1 MKKSSNNEK
10 NNNILLSS
18 PQIRRNLKIKNY
30 TLTPHYNKNFFESS
44 MNSVTGEMKQKIL
57 NSNKSKN
64 LYKRYLFLKKI
75 DLTDLANKYFI
86 EGMKKIFNDKK
97 LYLSE
102 YYKDSRIVVGKSHYK
117 SETNLLHSN
126 ENKQPNSPKRRTCFN
141 RVKER
146 FFGSN
151 VESAKL
157 FSKTK
162 KNFYRKNDNSINDD
176 DLKNIFQKWLEQEKS
191 NNKNKIKKDLKFN
204 KINDISKKEFNG
216 ILNLQNLILN
226 KRKERNIET
235 SKIEQRIQM
244 HTAKHR
250 DKLLINKISDY
261 RIKKEEIDEL
271 ENNNLEPDIKNKTSN
286 NILTKTKNK
295 KLKLKESN
303 AFMDWLVS
311 LRDYDTNN
319 KNNKNNSSIN
329 ILKTNQLNEMKKR
342 CNSGNILNLK
352 NKSSFY
358 SFDKKEV
365 LYNPG
370 LKLNSIYARII
381 PNKYK
386 QKEKIRDTLKD
397 FKNISRNFLRNK
409 QRNKLEN
416 NILHKTNIYEGLNV
430 KGKSL
435 LNFEIEISKDLEGKR
450 KRIVKF
456 PYLENETEEKTF
468 FESFNI
474 NKNDIPQTVKNASEL
489 HYN

>member
-1 MKKSSNNEK
+1 
-10 NNNILLSS
+10 
-18 PQIRRNLKIKNY
+18 
-30 TLTPHYNKNFFESS
+30 
-44 MNSVTGEMKQKIL
+44 
-57 NSNKSKN
+57 
-64 LYKRYLFLKKI
+64 
-75 DLTDLANKYFI
+75 
-86 EGMKKIFNDKK
+86 
-97 LYLSE
+97 
-102 YYKDSRIVVGKSHYK
+102 
-117 SETNLLHSN
+117 
-126 ENKQPNSPKRRTCFN
+126 
-141 RVKER
+141 
-146 FFGSN
+146 
-151 VESAKL
+151 
-157 FSKTK
+157 
-162 KNFYRKNDNSINDD
+162 
-176 DLKNIFQKWLEQEKS
+176 
-191 NNKNKIKKDLKFN
+191 
-204 KINDISKKEFNG
+204 
-216 ILNLQNLILN
+216 
-226 KRKERNIET
+226 
-235 SKIEQRIQM
+235 M
-244 HTAKHR
+244 HTSKHR

-271 ENNNLEPDIKNKTSN
+271 ENNNLELDIKNKTSN

-329 ILKTNQLNEMKKR
+329 ILKTKQLNEMKKR